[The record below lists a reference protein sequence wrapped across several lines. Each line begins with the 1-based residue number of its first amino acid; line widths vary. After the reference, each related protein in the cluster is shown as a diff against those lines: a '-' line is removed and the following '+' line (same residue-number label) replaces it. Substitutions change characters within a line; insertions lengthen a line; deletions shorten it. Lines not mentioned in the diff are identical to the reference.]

1 MRKFVKSMSK
11 ACGPMVHVTKFDAQS
26 YIGFQYL
33 CGFSF
38 LFILLHLVWINPRDY
53 EIMKL

>member
-1 MRKFVKSMSK
+1 
-11 ACGPMVHVTKFDAQS
+11 MVHVTKFDAQS